1 MIKSVYLTRFL
12 ASAALAAALTVPAG
26 SAFAAA
32 SEGDYVGMTAAEI
45 TESLVQQGYEIREI
59 ELEVKVVLDGKPYEI
74 KLDPRTGKI
83 VEIEED
89 GKEGSFIKRLL
100 RIGGDDD

>member
-1 MIKSVYLTRFL
+1 MIKSAYLYRFL

-26 SAFAAA
+26 SVFAAA
-32 SEGDYVGMTAAEI
+32 SEGDYVGLTAAEI
-45 TESLVQQGYEIREI
+45 TESLVQQGYEVDEI
-59 ELEVKVVLDGKPYEI
+59 ELEVKVFLDGKPYEI

-89 GKEGSFIKRLL
+89 KEDGSFVKRLL
-100 RIGGDDD
+100 RICGND

>member
-1 MIKSVYLTRFL
+1 MIKSAYLYRFL

-32 SEGDYVGMTAAEI
+32 SEGDYVGTAAAEI
-45 TESLVQQGYEIREI
+45 TESLVQQGYEVDEI
-59 ELEVKVVLDGKPYEI
+59 ELEVKVFLDGKPYEI

-83 VEIEED
+83 VEIGEDKED
-89 GKEGSFIKRLL
+89 GSFVKRLL
-100 RIGGDDD
+100 RIGDND